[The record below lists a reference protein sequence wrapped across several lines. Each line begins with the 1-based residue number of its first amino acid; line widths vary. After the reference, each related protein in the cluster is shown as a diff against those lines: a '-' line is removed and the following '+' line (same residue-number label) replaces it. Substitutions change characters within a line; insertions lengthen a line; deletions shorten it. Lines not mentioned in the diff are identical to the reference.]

1 MSNDRQ
7 EVIAKGEAKAAE
19 RPKLLDFIELTK
31 PRLTILSVLTT
42 LAGYYLGADGSV
54 EFGTLWQVLAG
65 TFLVGGGCGALN
77 MAIEHDHDARM
88 KRTQSRPIVA
98 ARTTVREAVVLGV
111 LLSVAGL
118 LWLYVAANL
127 LAAFIALLTFVSY
140 VFVYTPLKR
149 ISPHNT
155 LVGALPGALPPLIGW
170 AAATGGVSWGGIAL
184 FMLLFFWQMPHFLAL
199 AWMYRKDYER
209 AGFRMLPSVD
219 PHGDATSR
227 QILLYATGLLPISV
241 IPTLVNLSGS
251 VYLVGSLLLS
261 LTFVY
266 LGFRFMRDRTN
277 RSAQTVFH
285 FSLAYLPLLLLLM
298 VIDGPRF

>member
-1 MSNDRQ
+1 MNSDRP
-7 EVIAKGEAKAAE
+7 EVVSEVKAVE
-19 RPKLLDFIELTK
+19 KSRLLDFIELTK

-42 LAGYYLGADGSV
+42 LAGYFLGANGSI

-88 KRTQSRPIVA
+88 KRTQSRPIA
-98 ARTTVREAVVLGV
+98 SARMSVREAIVLGTV
-111 LLSVAGL
+111 FSIGGL
-118 LWLYVAANL
+118 VWLYVAANPL
-127 LAAFIALLTFVSY
+127 TAFIALLTFVSY

-170 AAATGGVSWGGIAL
+170 AAATGGVSWGGVAL
-184 FMLLFFWQMPHFLAL
+184 FTLLFFWQMPHFLAL

-219 PHGDATSR
+219 PHGDTTSR

-241 IPTLVNLSGS
+241 IPTIVNLSGT
-251 VYLVGSLLLS
+251 VYLVGSLVLS

-266 LGFRFMRDRTN
+266 FGFRFMRDRTN
-277 RSAQTVFH
+277 RSARSVFH

-298 VIDGPRF
+298 VVDGPRF